1 MSWIRNT
8 DFRDVVFVFLDEEG
22 NEIGQVSAHKM
33 VLCLNSEYFR
43 ATLVYTE
50 IASYDKGVS
59 FQVVRDTSFT
69 DFKDVIR
76 YMYTGCWG
84 ETGSNRYDPTNL
96 DLLFRVLL
104 LADRYHLE
112 ELMTLVRSNIEMFPV
127 SAKNYVTIFR
137 NCDTYQHL
145 PCTERLGLKQLCKDL
160 RDRCALTLL
169 KKWASKDRKSSKEY
183 GISCYGLARARFW
196 TRDYNDDQ
204 SLKLALLD
212 RQGELADAVCST
224 CGRYKE
230 SCPIGERLTHKKCA
244 VGMRVKAAW
253 TEGSCD
259 FLGSLDVPPGTVG
272 IVKDYSGH
280 IKKMSARDTD
290 DESESDN
297 EDAEPI
303 WASVGFLSVKW
314 SNRQGRSI
322 YKRLDHFVIASC
334 TDPDPY

>member
-1 MSWIRNT
+1 
-8 DFRDVVFVFLDEEG
+8 
-22 NEIGQVSAHKM
+22 
-33 VLCLNSEYFR
+33 
-43 ATLVYTE
+43 
-50 IASYDKGVS
+50 
-59 FQVVRDTSFT
+59 
-69 DFKDVIR
+69 
-76 YMYTGCWG
+76 MYTGCWG
-84 ETGSNRYDPTNL
+84 ATGSNRYDSKDL

-104 LADRYHLE
+104 LADKYHLE
-112 ELMTLVRSNIEMFPV
+112 ELKTLVRSNIEMFPV
-127 SAKNYVTIFR
+127 SAGNYATIFR

-145 PCTERLGLKQLCKDL
+145 RCTERLGLKQLCKDL